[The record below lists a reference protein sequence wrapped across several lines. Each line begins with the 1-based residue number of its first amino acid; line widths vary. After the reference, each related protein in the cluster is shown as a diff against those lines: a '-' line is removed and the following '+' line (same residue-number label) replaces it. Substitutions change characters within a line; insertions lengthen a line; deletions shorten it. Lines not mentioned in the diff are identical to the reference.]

1 MRTRTRTRLLVLLA
15 GSAVSLGLAEVAV
28 RMIRPPLYL
37 QPPQAAWDPWRGRAH
52 RPSAIE
58 GLDYEMCPKVS
69 LVQNDVAVETN
80 ARGLRGPAV
89 ADVKPAGTL
98 RIAAVGDSLTF
109 GLAVPEALTWPR
121 RVEAELRAARPE
133 LPIEVLNFGVCGY
146 SITDEV
152 VAFEAK
158 GLPLDPDVVILGYC
172 LNDPERAPTNGL
184 QRQFSTVRAW
194 HHSSLL
200 RLVASTLRA
209 RGIASNGDLI
219 HWLHAPGG
227 ESWTAA
233 NAAFDRLR
241 ALCAAR
247 SIPVLVAV
255 YPMFDRL
262 QHWSDYPWADVHE
275 RVLDASRARGF
286 GALDLLPTFVA
297 AGDPPTGL
305 AIDEWHPTAAGY
317 GLASHAIVQ
326 FMLADPDRWLAAR
339 P

>member
-1 MRTRTRTRLLVLLA
+1 MRTRTRTRILVLLA
-15 GSAVSLGLAEVAV
+15 GTAVLLGLAEVAV
-28 RMIRPPLYL
+28 RVIRPPRYL
-37 QPPQAAWDPWRGRAH
+37 EPPQVAWDPWRGRAH
-52 RPSAIE
+52 RASAIE
-58 GLDYEMCPKVS
+58 GLDYEMCPDVS
-69 LVQNDVAVETN
+69 LIQNDVGVETN
-80 ARGLRGPAV
+80 ARGLRGPAI
-89 ADVKPAGTL
+89 ADVKSAGTL
-98 RIAAVGDSLTF
+98 RIAAIGDSLTF
-109 GLAVPEALTWPR
+109 GLAVPEARTWPR
-121 RVEAELRAARPE
+121 RVEAELRAARPD
-133 LPIEVLNFGVCGY
+133 LAIEVLNFGVCGY

-172 LNDPERAPTNGL
+172 LNDPELAPTNGL

-209 RGIASNGDLI
+209 RAIASEGDLI

-233 NAAFDRLR
+233 NAALDRLR
-241 ALCAAR
+241 ELCDAR

-275 RVLDASRARGF
+275 RVLDASRTRGF
-286 GALDLLPTFVA
+286 GALDLLPTFVQR
-297 AGDPPTGL
+297 GDPPTAS
-305 AIDEWHPTAAGY
+305 AIDEWHPTAEGY
-317 GLASHAIVQ
+317 GVAAHAIAEH
-326 FMLADPDRWLAAR
+326 MLADPGRWLATQ